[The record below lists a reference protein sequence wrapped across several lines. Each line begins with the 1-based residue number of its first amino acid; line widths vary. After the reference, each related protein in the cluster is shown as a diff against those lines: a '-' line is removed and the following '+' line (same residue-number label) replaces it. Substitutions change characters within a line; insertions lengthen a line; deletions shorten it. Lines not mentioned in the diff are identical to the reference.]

1 MNILELKDVSR
12 EEGEIFYIR
21 KFSGIAVLELPTTT
35 EDVPISFSIE
45 TSPFGQRDIS
55 VKVNSTPNY
64 PVMPLI
70 AKLKSYILTSDKEGR
85 LPQ

>member
-1 MNILELKDVSR
+1 MNIVELKEITR
-12 EEGEIFYIR
+12 EEGQIFYLR
-21 KFSGIAVLELPTTT
+21 KFTAVAVLELPTTT

-45 TSPFGQRDIS
+45 TSPLGERTIA
-55 VKVNSTPNY
+55 VKVISAPNY

-70 AKLKSYILTSDKEGR
+70 AALKSYILTSDKEGR